1 MNDVS
6 PAPVASVA
14 ASVPAGAA
22 AAYPA
27 PRVAPHALHAFG
39 GVWRLTV
46 RRFFSLRHWGVIA
59 GLLVLLA
66 LVALGSTSRG
76 AVGTERFA
84 GWAAGFYA
92 CLLVP
97 VLAFVS
103 AAGALRDDF
112 KADAVDY
119 VFTRPVPRWRHVV
132 YRYFAHTA
140 CAQLEFLLALGVV
153 AGVGLHRGVPGLGGI
168 IATLLLGQVL
178 AVAVFSAF
186 GFLCAAI
193 TARFVIVGLVYG
205 STIEAGLG
213 NVPTQL
219 GWLSLVRHLRALL
232 AKLLE
237 SDAAPARAA
246 AALSDN
252 LSPPAAIAWLLAGTV
267 LLLAAAAAIF
277 ARREFAGGAAREA

>member
-1 MNDVS
+1 MNE
-6 PAPVASVA
+6 PASAPA
-14 ASVPAGAA
+14 APAAVF
-22 AAYPA
+22 PA
-27 PRVAPHALHAFG
+27 PRVAPRALHAFG

-46 RRFFSLRHWGVIA
+46 RRFFSMRHWGVIA
-59 GLLVLLA
+59 GLLALLT
-66 LVALGSTSRG
+66 LVALGSSSRG
-76 AVGTERFA
+76 AVGTERYA
-84 GWAAGFYA
+84 AWAASFYA

-119 VFTRPVPRWRHVV
+119 VFTRPVPRWQHVLF
-132 YRYFAHTA
+132 RYVAHML

-153 AGVGLHRGVPGLGGI
+153 AGVGLYREVPGLAGI
-168 IATLLLGQVL
+168 VGTLLLGQVL

-237 SDAAPARAA
+237 SDGASARGIVGAM
-246 AALSDN
+246 SEN
-252 LSPPAAIAWLLAGTV
+252 LSPPAAVAWLLGGTV
-267 LLLAAAAAIF
+267 VLLAAAAAIF
-277 ARREFAGGAAREA
+277 AAREFSGGGAREA

>member
-1 MNDVS
+1 MNPS
-6 PAPVASVA
+6 GPASSAAAPAPADA
-14 ASVPAGAA
+14 L

-59 GLLVLLA
+59 GLLGLLA
-66 LVALGSTSRG
+66 LVALGSSSRG
-76 AVGTERFA
+76 AVGTERYA
-84 GWAAGFYA
+84 AWAAGFYA

-153 AGVGLHRGVPGLGGI
+153 AGVGVYRGVPGLGAVV
-168 IATLLLGQVL
+168 ATLLLGQVL
-178 AVAVFSAF
+178 AVAAFSAF

-205 STIEAGLG
+205 GAIEVGLG

-237 SDAAPARAA
+237 TDAAPARGVVG
-246 AALSDN
+246 ALSDN

-267 LLLAAAAAIF
+267 GLLAAAAAIF

>member
-1 MNDVS
+1 MNDLS
-6 PAPVASVA
+6 SASA
-14 ASVPAGAA
+14 AS
-22 AAYPA
+22 AYAA
-27 PRVAPHALHAFG
+27 PRVTPRALHAFG

-59 GLLVLLA
+59 GLLALLT
-66 LVALGSTSRG
+66 LVALGSSSRS
-76 AVGTERFA
+76 AVSAERYA
-84 GWAAGFYA
+84 AWAASFYA

-119 VFTRPVPRWRHVV
+119 VFTRPVPRWQHVLF
-132 YRYFAHTA
+132 RYVAHML

-153 AGVGLHRGVPGLGGI
+153 AGVALYRDVPGLGAMVG
-168 IATLLLGQVL
+168 TLLLGQVL

-237 SDAAPARAA
+237 TDGAPARGIVGAM
-246 AALSDN
+246 SEN
-252 LSPPAAIAWLLAGTV
+252 LSPPAAVAWLLGGTV
-267 LLLAAAAAIF
+267 VLLAAAAAIF
-277 ARREFAGGAAREA
+277 AAREFSGGGAREA